1 MDTEKTHPDPNRQT
15 AAGPDTTH
23 PEDLLNRGSSVY
35 DETKQAVSQASDR
48 TAKILSD
55 GYKQAVSYGRE
66 HPGKMT
72 MIALGAGFGIGL
84 LLAGRRSRMSRY
96 AEPVINALS
105 YMALEFVRNR

>member
-1 MDTEKTHPDPNRQT
+1 MDAENTHPDPNRQT

-23 PEDLLNRGSSVY
+23 PEGLLNRGSEVY
-35 DETKQAVSQASDR
+35 GETKQAVSLAGDR
-48 TAKILSD
+48 TAKTLSD
-55 GYKQAVSYGRE
+55 GYKLAMSYGRE

-84 LLAGRRSRMSRY
+84 LLAGRRTRMSRY

-105 YMALEFVRNR
+105 YIALEFVRNR